1 MFGKELIKSLGTPE
15 AKQHMVEIL
24 APAVLL
30 VKDTDEVWRVADA
43 RKVKT
48 TQFEY
53 NSLEDALSDFEGE
66 VFAADS
72 KFCLL
77 TKSEDYEIKELLKN
91 YWTHST
97 ALEELNQDKN
107 ILTKF
112 TYQLLS
118 IEKLI
123 PSLLEPFP
131 VEILLNILID
141 SLGEVFT
148 ASAAAYACTG
158 TGKIKKVGSTGH
170 QLFPEIMDKFGRC
183 YPGSVVKDERYLV
196 SSISEDDK
204 EQYFIIFKRETPFQE
219 EEISILRTVTSL
231 LQKSRY
237 LIKEQTRHQEI
248 ESLVS
253 QFEFILEILKNF
265 SVAILSTFEESKLSK
280 NICDA
285 IKEMFQAEFVVIY
298 ERMSATDRFKMN
310 YSVDLGKRVFPDPL
324 IYGSIVETGKQICE
338 VPFDYQ
344 KCFGIKTESGL
355 DFLIFIGESVLENY
369 YKKEIISVL
378 DDIVPAEIKRA
389 YSNVDAVKK
398 IQEQSEYIQRIVTE
412 MGYLAENLQEIE
424 QVKDTDH
431 LIEQLNMAA
440 ENTTGAVIKE
450 VHLYKPVEKTDSG
463 KKIVI
468 GEPSAPLGHV
478 VYEKAFNE
486 DLKDAYLLS
495 FLSQIGLQ
503 TQEKINV
510 FEPGKGISS
519 FENIVVDFL
528 KVKYR
533 LSGLS
538 GMPSV
543 FRLDLSELDERAL
556 EGYGVGLKV
565 GDSLFFATYLS
576 SEDLNSVIG

>member
-48 TQFEY
+48 TRFEY

-91 YWTHST
+91 YWHHST
-97 ALEELNQDKN
+97 ALEELNRDKN

-131 VEILLNILID
+131 VEVLLNILID

-148 ASAAAYACTG
+148 ASAAAYACMG
-158 TGKIKKVGSTGH
+158 NGKIKKVGSTGTK
-170 QLFPEIMDKFGRC
+170 QFPEKMDKFGRC
-183 YPGSVVKDERYLV
+183 YPGSVIEDQSYLV
-196 SSISEDDK
+196 SSISEDDN
-204 EQYFIIFKRETPFQE
+204 EQYFIIFHREIAFQE
-219 EEISILRTVTSL
+219 EEISILRTLTSL
-231 LQKSRY
+231 LQKSRF
-237 LIKEQTRHQEI
+237 LIKEQTQHQEI

-265 SVAILSTFEESKLSK
+265 SVTILSTFDETKLTKS
-280 NICDA
+280 ICDA
-285 IKEMFQAEFVVIY
+285 LKEMFQAEFVVIY
-298 ERMSATDRFKMN
+298 ERINMTDRFTLN
-310 YSVDLGKRVFPDPL
+310 YTVDLGKRDFNDPL
-324 IYGSIVETGKQICE
+324 IYTGEIDTGKLDCKTD
-338 VPFDYQ
+338 FNHQ
-344 KCFGIKTESGL
+344 KCFGIQTDSGL
-355 DFLIFIGESVLENY
+355 EFLIFIGESVLENY

-389 YSNVDAVKK
+389 FSNVDAFKK
-398 IQEQSEYIQRIVTE
+398 IREQSEYIEKIVTE
-412 MGYLAENLQEIE
+412 MGYMAENLQEIE
-424 QVKDTDH
+424 QVKDTDS
-431 LIEQLNMAA
+431 LLEQLNMVA
-440 ENTTGAVIKE
+440 ENTTGAHFKE
-450 VHLYKPVEKTDSG
+450 INLYQSIMDEAQEK
-463 KKIVI
+463 KVVI
-468 GEPSAPLGHV
+468 GDKASPLGHV
-478 VYEKAFNE
+478 VYEKENNE

-503 TQEKINV
+503 SQEKINV
-510 FEPGKGISS
+510 FEPGVSISS
-519 FENIVVDFL
+519 FETIVVDFL

-538 GMPSV
+538 GRPSV
-543 FRLDLSELDERAL
+543 FRLDLAELDVSIL

-576 SEDLNSVIG
+576 SDDLNSVMS